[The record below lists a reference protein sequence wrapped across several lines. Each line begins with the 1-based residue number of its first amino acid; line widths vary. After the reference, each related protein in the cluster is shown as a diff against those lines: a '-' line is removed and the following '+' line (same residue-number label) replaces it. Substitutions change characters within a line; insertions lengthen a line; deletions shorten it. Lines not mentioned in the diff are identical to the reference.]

1 MRAIG
6 NALGTAGTAY
16 GQTLKESKARK
27 RASAEG
33 KFQLASERRKERM
46 GLGKE
51 ALAREAELAKALREG
66 DKEKINLLE
75 KQAAVAAALAQ
86 ATKPYRPTGGG
97 GGGGAK
103 GYDALAQAIYDAQM
117 DPNNPAKQAKAQAFI
132 KAANLYGKQPGDAR
146 TETALSGQ
154 EITLADKVNA
164 AKTKAKQDLALLNR
178 EYRDASPAKKKE
190 MEIESD
196 KRVEQG
202 FPALRAMQ
210 RSGAPGAK
218 PAAGTVLRFD
228 ANGNLI
234 Q

>member
-6 NALGTAGTAY
+6 NALGTYGASY

-66 DKEKINLLE
+66 DKEKIDLLM
-75 KQAAVAAALAQ
+75 KQSQSAAQLAQ

-117 DPNNPAKQAKAQAFI
+117 DPKNPAKQARAQAFI
-132 KAANLYGKQPGDAR
+132 KAANLYGKQPGDDR
-146 TETALSGQ
+146 TETALSAQ
-154 EITLADKVNA
+154 DITRAKDIEA
-164 AKTKAKQDLALLNR
+164 AKTA
-178 EYRDASPAKKKE
+178 AKKRLVLDQTYNRAPPAEKKRIE
-190 MEIESD
+190 DEID
-196 KRVEQG
+196 KQVIRN
-202 FPALRAMQ
+202 FTTNQ
-210 RSGAPGAK
+210 RTGAPGAK

-228 ANGNLI
+228 ANGNPI
-234 Q
+234 

>member
-6 NALGTAGTAY
+6 NALGTYGASY

-66 DKEKINLLE
+66 DKEKIDLLM
-75 KQAAVAAALAQ
+75 KQSQSAAQLAQ

-103 GYDALAQAIYDAQM
+103 GIDALAQAKYAELLSEGM
-117 DPNNPAKQAKAQAFI
+117 PPI
-132 KAANLYGKQPGDAR
+132 KAKTQAYTYAYNVAGKQPGDVR
-146 TETALSGQ
+146 TGLTEGAQEDAAAKAFATKWAEQETKLKYNPQYLSLAKDPEAQ
-154 EITLADKVNA
+154 KRFLAD
-164 AKTKAKQDLALLNR
+164 
-178 EYRDASPAKKKE
+178 AKKS
-190 MEIESD
+190 MAAD
-196 KRVEQG
+196 FKRRERSAAPSAQ
-202 FPALRAMQ
+202 PAA
-210 RSGAPGAK
+210 G
-218 PAAGTVLRFD
+218 AGTVLRFD
-228 ANGNLI
+228 ANGNPI
-234 Q
+234 